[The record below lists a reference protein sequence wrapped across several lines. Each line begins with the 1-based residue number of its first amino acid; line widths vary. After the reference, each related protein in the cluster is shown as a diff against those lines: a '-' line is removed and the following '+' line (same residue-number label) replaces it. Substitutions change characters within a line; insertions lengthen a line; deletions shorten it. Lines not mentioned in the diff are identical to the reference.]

1 METSLGNKSL
11 LNCFITRTLAPSVS
25 TPSCLPLSSH
35 GFVCWVALWC
45 FLWFHLCLCL
55 SLSLPGSLCVFV
67 PLPFPS
73 SACTLSCPTGLT
85 APCCFFM
92 LSSGLSL
99 PSFLSPDIYT
109 LPQRSLSLSL
119 WACWELCS
127 LTSDRE
133 KPLQPRVCAC
143 VCVCVCAHVC
153 VYVPLY
159 SLLIQP
165 LGSHLEPHTQGP
177 DRESPS

>member
-1 METSLGNKSL
+1 MLGSSLVLPVVPSL
-11 LNCFITRTLAPSVS
+11 S
-25 TPSCLPLSSH
+25 
-35 GFVCWVALWC
+35 
-45 FLWFHLCLCL
+45 L

-73 SACTLSCPTGLT
+73 SACTLSRPTGLT

-109 LPQRSLSLSL
+109 LPQRSLSVSL
-119 WACWELCS
+119 WACCELHS

-143 VCVCVCAHVC
+143 VCVCVCVCAHVRTC
-153 VYVPLY
+153 VCICPFVFTSDPASWLP
-159 SLLIQP
+159 SRAAHT
-165 LGSHLEPHTQGP
+165 GS
-177 DRESPS
+177 